1 MSIRNKGAHPG
12 GSPARSGS
20 AVPNGSD
27 PVEADIRRYRRL
39 RERRTGAERRRD
51 AERDRLKRLSTHA
64 KEVED
69 LLAFARL
76 WAPFGG
82 VPEDETFIK
91 FGMRPW
97 RFIERLWQIII
108 TENACDKQEVD
119 NFRQAYPPPETVA
132 DPVPGAPI
140 STDGRTTLGAP

>member
-20 AVPNGSD
+20 ALPNGSD
-27 PVEADIRRYRRL
+27 PVEADIRRYRRR
-39 RERRTGAERRRD
+39 RERRTEAERRRD
-51 AERDRLKRLSTHA
+51 AERKRLKQLSNHA

-82 VPEDETFIK
+82 VPEDETFIR

-97 RFIERLWQIII
+97 RFIERLWQIIA
-108 TENACDKQEVD
+108 ESPCERKEVER
-119 NFRQAYPPPETVA
+119 FRQAYPLPAASA
-132 DPVPGAPI
+132 DPACDAPM
-140 STDGRTTLGAP
+140 SADGRTTLGAP